1 MRLMF
6 QRIVAVYS
14 ELLES
19 RRALTSAIQLAK
31 ALRAELRAVIIMH
44 DLPAYTAYAM
54 AVDPSLVLGLDDDRQ
69 ALYEQ
74 MKTTVHEIAQ
84 REGVEL
90 RTELLADDKLDALV
104 RLLDRSGADL
114 LVIGLQRHTSHI
126 SRLWSNVFEIAQNA
140 PCSVLG
146 VH

>member
-1 MRLMF
+1 MF
-6 QRIVAVYS
+6 QRIVVVYS
-14 ELLES
+14 ESFES

-31 ALRAELRAVIIMH
+31 ALRAELHAVISMH

-54 AVDPSLVLGLDDDRQ
+54 AADPSLLRELDDDRL

-74 MKTTVHEIAQ
+74 MKATVHDIAQ
-84 REGVEL
+84 REGVSLRIEL
-90 RTELLADDKLDALV
+90 VAGDEVDAV
-104 RLLDRSGADL
+104 TQLLDRSRADL
-114 LVIGLQRHTSHI
+114 LIIGLHRHTSHI
-126 SRLWSNVFEIAQNA
+126 SRLWNKVFEIAQNA